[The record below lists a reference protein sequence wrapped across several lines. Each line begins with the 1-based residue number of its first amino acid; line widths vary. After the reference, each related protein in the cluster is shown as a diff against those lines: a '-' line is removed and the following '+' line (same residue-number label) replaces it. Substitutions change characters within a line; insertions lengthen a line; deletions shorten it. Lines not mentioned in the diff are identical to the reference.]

1 MVSQTNQLT
10 RVAYNIWSL
19 NGLFCLFFLFFLVG
33 NPFRRLKYRS
43 LQQLLEQKY
52 RLETSE
58 AKGLADFLLPMLA
71 FEPDKRPNAKE
82 FAHHPWL
89 VDTKPTRPFP

>member
-1 MVSQTNQLT
+1 MVSVNLYYFANH
-10 RVAYNIWSL
+10 VPGHLSHL
-19 NGLFCLFFLFFLVG
+19 LKG

-58 AKGLADFLLPMLA
+58 AKGLAEFLLPMLA
-71 FEPDKRPNAKE
+71 FEPYKRPNAKDFE
-82 FAHHPWL
+82 HHPWL
-89 VDTKPTRPFP
+89 NGTKPTRPFP